1 MLALQALT
9 PERLA
14 AEVPE
19 VTLAEA
25 RKLVAQ
31 VFRGEP
37 IHASSV
43 VRRSAADAV
52 RSRGSVPTLDVV
64 AESASAIDP
73 FVKYLLASRE
83 PSSDASRQP
92 SSEARERFEA
102 VRIPLEVP
110 GRFTVC
116 VSSQVGCALA
126 CAFCATG
133 RMGLRRN
140 LAAWEIVEQVRI
152 VRARLANHRVDRGDV
167 APRDA
172 RPLAE
177 RRDTSRRDADPR
189 DARIGRVHGVVF
201 QGMGEPLANLDNVLQ
216 AIAVMTDPCAL
227 GIDARAITV
236 CTAGLP
242 SGIRRLAREAP
253 NVRLGLSV
261 SSAIAA
267 HRKRVMPIADKHDF
281 DDVIAACEEHARVTG
296 HAPMWAVTLLAGVN
310 DSDDDARALAE
321 RALAFHAATGK
332 RPRITLLDYN
342 PIGDEVVRD
351 AGDPSDVR
359 DADVRDAGA
368 SGSVMRDARDA
379 PDASGLVRDPFTRS
393 SRLGAFRDVLS
404 AAGLASH
411 RRYSGGSDVAAA
423 CGQLAATS

>member
-19 VTLAEA
+19 VTLGEA

-31 VFRGEP
+31 VHRGEP

-52 RSRGSVPTLDVV
+52 RSRGDVPSLQVV

-73 FVKYLLASRE
+73 FVKYLLASH
-83 PSSDASRQP
+83 DTGAD
-92 SSEARERFEA
+92 RERFEA

-140 LAAWEIVEQVRI
+140 LDAWEIVEQVRI
-152 VRARLANHRVDRGDV
+152 VRARLANHRADR
-167 APRDA
+167 R
-172 RPLAE
+172 E
-177 RRDTSRRDADPR
+177 RDADRREHEAGIER
-189 DARIGRVHGVVF
+189 DAGARDVPLGRVHGVVF

-281 DDVIAACEEHARVTG
+281 DDVIAACEEHARATG

-321 RALAFHAATGK
+321 RARAFHAATGK

-342 PIGDEVVRD
+342 PIGDEGD
-351 AGDPSDVR
+351 MPAG
-359 DADVRDAGA
+359 
-368 SGSVMRDARDA
+368 
-379 PDASGLVRDPFTRS
+379 RDPFTRS